1 MIDRQFTQLW
11 EYRLNGKILTTP
23 SGAFAFER
31 DPNAQLVY
39 EKEID

>member
-1 MIDRQFTQLW
+1 MIDKQLAQLW
-11 EYRLNGKILTTP
+11 EYRLNGKIFTTP